1 MQIDASKI
9 FKTPLPAIMA
19 ILNVTPDSFS
29 DGGLCVTPETAADRA
44 RRLAEDG
51 ADIIDI
57 GGESTRPGSEPVDE
71 AEELRRV
78 VPAVRAI
85 REAGIGLPL
94 SIDTRRASVAD
105 ACIRLGAAIIN
116 DVSALESDP
125 DLPRVVRDAG
135 VFCVLMHGYNQ
146 PEVPVT
152 TASVIRYLRKRIDF
166 AVSCG
171 ISRDRL
177 IADPGFGF
185 NKDTEEN
192 LEILA
197 HLEDLA
203 ELGVPILSALS
214 RKRFIGAVT
223 GEKDAASRVA
233 GSVAGALW
241 SAMHGAAIVRVH
253 DVRETRQT
261 LALWMA
267 ASTASQKVSPHC
279 ECEELEKQLRISG
292 VARYTRVH

>member
-1 MQIDASKI
+1 
-9 FKTPLPAIMA
+9 MA

-29 DGGLCVTPETAADRA
+29 DGGRCVTPEAAAERA
-44 RRLAEDG
+44 RQLADEG

-57 GGESTRPGSEPVDE
+57 GGESTRPGSEPVDA

-85 REAGIGLPL
+85 REAGISLPL
-94 SIDTRRASVAD
+94 SIDTRRASVAA
-105 ACIRLGAAIIN
+105 ACIELGASIVN

-125 DLPRVVRDAG
+125 ELPPVVRDSG
-135 VFCVLMHGYNQ
+135 VFCVLMHGYN
-146 PEVPVT
+146 PPREPVT
-152 TASVIRYLRKRIDF
+152 TASVIRYLQRRIDF

-171 ISRDRL
+171 ISREKL

-185 NKDTEEN
+185 NKDTDEN

-197 HLEDLA
+197 HLDDLS
-203 ELGVPILSALS
+203 ELGIPILSALS

-223 GEKDAASRVA
+223 GEKEAARRVE

-241 SAMHGAAIVRVH
+241 SASHGAAIVRVH
-253 DVRETRQT
+253 DVRETRR
-261 LALWMA
+261 ALDLQNA
-267 ASTASQKVSPHC
+267 VK
-279 ECEELEKQLRISG
+279 
-292 VARYTRVH
+292 ARR

>member
-1 MQIDASKI
+1 MM
-9 FKTPLPAIMA
+9 KTPAIMA

-29 DGGLCVTPETAADRA
+29 DGGLCVTPETAASRA
-44 RRLAEDG
+44 LQLADDG

-71 AEELRRV
+71 DEELRRV

-85 REAGIGLPL
+85 RKAGIALPL
-94 SIDTRRASVAD
+94 SIDTRRAAVAA
-105 ACIRLGAAIIN
+105 ACIKLGASIIN

-125 DLPRVVRDAG
+125 DLPRIVRDAG
-135 VFCVLMHGYNQ
+135 VFCVLMHGYNP
-146 PEVPVT
+146 PEEPVT
-152 TASVIRYLRKRIDF
+152 TASVICYLRKRIDF

-171 ISRDRL
+171 ISRDKL

-185 NKDTEEN
+185 NKDTDEN

-223 GEKDAASRVA
+223 GEPDASRRVA

-241 SAMHGAAIVRVH
+241 SAMHGAAMVRVH
-253 DVRETRQT
+253 DVRETRQALNLFEAANA
-261 LALWMA
+261 LA
-267 ASTASQKVSPHC
+267 
-279 ECEELEKQLRISG
+279 
-292 VARYTRVH
+292 

>member
-1 MQIDASKI
+1 MQMDASTI
-9 FKTPLPAIMA
+9 FNAPAPAIMA

-29 DGGLCVTPETAADRA
+29 DGGLCVAPEKAAARA
-44 RRLAEDG
+44 RELADEG

-85 REAGIGLPL
+85 REAGVALPL
-94 SIDTRRASVAD
+94 SIDTRRAAVAA
-105 ACIRLGAAIIN
+105 ACIELGAAIIN

-135 VFCVLMHGYNQ
+135 VFCVLMHGYN
-146 PEVPVT
+146 PPVEPVS
-152 TASVIRYLRKRIDF
+152 TASVIRYLQGRIDF
-166 AVSCG
+166 ALSCG

-185 NKDTEEN
+185 NKDTGEN

-197 HLEDLA
+197 HLGDLSA
-203 ELGVPILSALS
+203 LGVPILSALS

-223 GEKDAASRVA
+223 GEPEAVRRVA

-241 SAMHGAAIVRVH
+241 SAAHGAAMVRVH
-253 DVRETRQT
+253 DVRETRQ
-261 LALWMA
+261 ALDVWRA
-267 ASTASQKVSPHC
+267 ASALTQ
-279 ECEELEKQLRISG
+279 
-292 VARYTRVH
+292 

>member
-1 MQIDASKI
+1 MQIDAFTI
-9 FKTPLPAIMA
+9 FKSRVPAIMA

-29 DGGLCVTPETAADRA
+29 DGGRCVTPELAAERA
-44 RRLAEDG
+44 RQLADEG

-57 GGESTRPGSEPVDE
+57 GGESTRPGSDPVDE

-85 REAGIGLPL
+85 REAGIALPL
-94 SIDTRRASVAD
+94 SIDTRRAAVAA
-105 ACIRLGAAIIN
+105 ACIGLGAAIIN

-135 VFCVLMHGYNQ
+135 VFCVLMHGYNP
-146 PEVPVT
+146 PEEPVT
-152 TASVIRYLRKRIDF
+152 TASVISYLRKRIDF

-171 ISRDRL
+171 ISRNKL

-185 NKDTEEN
+185 NKDTDEN

-197 HLEDLA
+197 HLGNLS

-223 GEKDAASRVA
+223 AEKEAAKRVA

-241 SAMHGAAIVRVH
+241 SAAHGAAMVRVH
-253 DVRETRQT
+253 DVRETRQ
-261 LALWMA
+261 ALDLWRA
-267 ASTASQKVSPHC
+267 ANALS
-279 ECEELEKQLRISG
+279 
-292 VARYTRVH
+292 

>member
-1 MQIDASKI
+1 MQITAPAI
-9 FKTPLPAIMA
+9 FKAPAPTIMA

-29 DGGLCVTPETAADRA
+29 DGGQFVTPEMAAARA
-44 RRLAEDG
+44 KQLVDEG

-57 GGESTRPGSEPVDE
+57 GGESTRPGSAPVDE
-71 AEELRRV
+71 AEEFRRV

-85 REAGIGLPL
+85 REAGIALPL
-94 SIDTRRASVAD
+94 SIDTRRAAVAA
-105 ACIRLGAAIIN
+105 ACIELGAAIIN

-125 DLPRVVRDAG
+125 DLPRVVRDTG
-135 VFCVLMHGYNQ
+135 VFCVLMHGYNP
-146 PEVPVT
+146 PEEPVT
-152 TASVIRYLRKRIDF
+152 TASVISYLRKRMDF

-185 NKDTEEN
+185 NKETDEN

-197 HLEDLA
+197 HLGELS

-223 GEKDAASRVA
+223 GEPDAARRVA

-241 SAMHGAAIVRVH
+241 SATHGAAIVRVH
-253 DVRETRQT
+253 DVRATRQT
-261 LALWMA
+261 LALWQA
-267 ASTASQKVSPHC
+267 ASKACQTVSP
-279 ECEELEKQLRISG
+279 LG
-292 VARYTRVH
+292 

>member
-1 MQIDASKI
+1 MQFDRSSMWN
-9 FKTPLPAIMA
+9 PRRPAIMA

-29 DGGLCVTPETAADRA
+29 DGGLCVTPETAAARA
-44 RRLAEDG
+44 RKLADDG

-57 GGESTRPGSEPVDE
+57 GGESTRPGSRPVDE
-71 AEELRRV
+71 AEELQRV

-85 REAGIGLPL
+85 REAGIAFPL
-94 SIDTRRASVAD
+94 SIDTRRAAIAA
-105 ACIRLGAAIIN
+105 ACIELGATIVN

-135 VFCVLMHGYNQ
+135 AFCVLMHGYNPPQ
-146 PEVPVT
+146 EPVT
-152 TASVIRYLRKRIDF
+152 TAAVIRYLRRRIEF

-171 ISRDRL
+171 IGHDKL

-185 NKDTEEN
+185 NKNTEEN

-197 HLEDLA
+197 HLGDLA

-223 GEKDAASRVA
+223 GEQEASKRVA

-241 SAMHGAAIVRVH
+241 SAAHGAAMVRVH
-253 DVRETRQT
+253 DVRETRQ
-261 LALWMA
+261 ALDLYQA
-267 ASTASQKVSPHC
+267 
-279 ECEELEKQLRISG
+279 
-292 VARYTRVH
+292 VANGGDLCP

>member
-1 MQIDASKI
+1 MQIDASLI
-9 FKTPLPAIMA
+9 FKKPVPAIMA

-29 DGGLCVTPETAADRA
+29 DGGLCVTAETAADRA
-44 RRLAEDG
+44 RQLAEDG

-57 GGESTRPGSEPVDE
+57 GGESTRPGSAPVDE

-85 REAGIGLPL
+85 REAGIKLPL
-94 SIDTRRASVAD
+94 SIDTRRASVAA
-105 ACIRLGAAIIN
+105 ACIELGAAIIN

-152 TASVIRYLRKRIDF
+152 TASVISYLRKRIDF

-171 ISRDRL
+171 INREKL

-185 NKDTEEN
+185 NKNTDEN

-197 HLEDLA
+197 HLGDLA
-203 ELGVPILSALS
+203 VLEVPILSALS

-223 GEKDAASRVA
+223 GEPDAARRVS

-241 SAMHGAAIVRVH
+241 SAAHGAAIVRVH
-253 DVRETRQT
+253 DVRETKQ
-261 LALWMA
+261 ALDVWQA
-267 ASTASQKVSPHC
+267 ANALV
-279 ECEELEKQLRISG
+279 
-292 VARYTRVH
+292 

>member
-1 MQIDASKI
+1 
-9 FKTPLPAIMA
+9 MA

-29 DGGLCVTPETAADRA
+29 DGGTCTTPDKAAVRA
-44 RRLAEDG
+44 LQLVDEG

-85 REAGIGLPL
+85 REAGVGLPL
-94 SIDTRRASVAD
+94 SIDTRRAAVAS
-105 ACIRLGAAIIN
+105 ACIELGATIVN
-116 DVSALESDP
+116 DVSALESDS

-135 VFCVLMHGYNQ
+135 VYCVLMHGYN
-146 PEVPVT
+146 PPDEPVS
-152 TASVIRYLRKRIDF
+152 TASVMRYLRKRIEF

-171 ISRDRL
+171 IGRDKL

-185 NKDTEEN
+185 NKNTEEN

-203 ELGVPILSALS
+203 VLGVPVLSALS

-223 GEKDAASRVA
+223 GESDAAKRVP

-241 SAMHGAAIVRVH
+241 SVSHGAAMVRVH
-253 DVRETRQT
+253 DVRETKQ
-261 LALWMA
+261 ALELW
-267 ASTASQKVSPHC
+267 QKLSAVPAP
-279 ECEELEKQLRISG
+279 G
-292 VARYTRVH
+292 N

>member
-1 MQIDASKI
+1 MSITRPNSGQ
-9 FKTPLPAIMA
+9 FPRPAIRV

-29 DGGLCVTPETAADRA
+29 DGGSCVTPAAAAARA
-44 RRLAEDG
+44 RELAAQG
-51 ADIIDI
+51 ADILDI

-85 REAGIGLPL
+85 READIGLPL
-94 SIDTRRASVAD
+94 SIDTRRAAVAD
-105 ACIRLGAAIIN
+105 ACIDLGATIIN

-135 VFCVLMHGYNQ
+135 VFCVLMHGYN
-146 PEVPVT
+146 PPAEPVT
-152 TASVIRYLRKRIDF
+152 TASVIRYLRARIDF

-171 ISRDRL
+171 ICRDKL

-185 NKDTEEN
+185 NKDTDEN

-197 HLEDLA
+197 HLDQFA
-203 ELGVPILSALS
+203 ELGVPLLSALS

-223 GEKDAASRVA
+223 GVEEPAGRVA

-241 SAMHGAAIVRVH
+241 SALRGAAIVRVH
-253 DVRETRQT
+253 DVAATRQALDLL
-261 LALWMA
+261 LAVEA
-267 ASTASQKVSPHC
+267 ARSAP
-279 ECEELEKQLRISG
+279 
-292 VARYTRVH
+292 

>member
-1 MQIDASKI
+1 MQKDASTILKS
-9 FKTPLPAIMA
+9 PPPAIMA

-44 RRLAEDG
+44 RQLAEEG

-57 GGESTRPGSEPVDE
+57 GGESTRPGSAPVDE
-71 AEELRRV
+71 EEELRRV

-85 REAGIGLPL
+85 REAGITLPL
-94 SIDTRRASVAD
+94 SIDTRRATVAA
-105 ACIRLGAAIIN
+105 ACIELGAAIIN

-125 DLPRVVRDAG
+125 DLPRVVRDAD
-135 VFCVLMHGYNQ
+135 VFCVLMHGYNP
-146 PEVPVT
+146 PEEPVT
-152 TASVIRYLRKRIDF
+152 TASVISYLRKRIDF

-171 ISRDRL
+171 IGRDRL

-185 NKDTEEN
+185 NKDTDEN

-197 HLEDLA
+197 HLDNLA

-223 GEKDAASRVA
+223 GEKDAAKRVS

-241 SAMHGAAIVRVH
+241 SAAHGAAMVRVH
-253 DVRETRQT
+253 DVRETRQ
-261 LALWMA
+261 ALDLFKATML
-267 ASTASQKVSPHC
+267 H
-279 ECEELEKQLRISG
+279 
-292 VARYTRVH
+292 ARDS